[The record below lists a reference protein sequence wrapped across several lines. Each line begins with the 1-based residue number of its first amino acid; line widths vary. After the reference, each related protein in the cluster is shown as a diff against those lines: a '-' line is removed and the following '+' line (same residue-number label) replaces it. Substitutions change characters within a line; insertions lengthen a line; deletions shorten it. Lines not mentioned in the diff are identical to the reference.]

1 MYLQYSM
8 TSNSFITK
16 LGVPFDKDYDLLFSF
31 GLLLTV
37 RVMSIWVSYSYPV
50 RSNNINLESVASFH
64 RSLLRSVQKSG
75 DEREI
80 NNLSNLL

>member
-16 LGVPFDKDYDLLFSF
+16 LGVPFDKEHDFLFSF
-31 GLLLTV
+31 GLLPTV

-50 RSNNINLESVASFH
+50 RSNNLESVASFH
-64 RSLLRSVQKSG
+64 RSLLRSVQKS
-75 DEREI
+75 
-80 NNLSNLL
+80 

>member
-8 TSNSFITK
+8 TCNSFVTK
-16 LGVPFDKDYDLLFSF
+16 LGVPFDKEHDLLFSF

-64 RSLLRSVQKSG
+64 RSLLRSVQKS
-75 DEREI
+75 
-80 NNLSNLL
+80 

>member
-8 TSNSFITK
+8 TSNSFIAE
-16 LGVPFDKDYDLLFSF
+16 LGVPFDKDHDLLFSF

-64 RSLLRSVQKSG
+64 RSLLRSVQKS
-75 DEREI
+75 
-80 NNLSNLL
+80 

>member
-16 LGVPFDKDYDLLFSF
+16 LGVPFDKEHDLLFSF

-64 RSLLRSVQKSG
+64 RSLLRSVQKS
-75 DEREI
+75 
-80 NNLSNLL
+80 